1 MDELIQE
8 PRHFCAL
15 GGQQTVTSIER
26 AIPIVHEGP
35 GCCAKITQGMSGGG
49 GNQGTGYVG
58 GDAIPCSN
66 MVEADIVFG
75 GEEKLRT
82 LIESTFKIMDGDFF
96 VVLTGCTSDLIADDV
111 MNVVKDFR
119 DQGAPIVCAETGG
132 FQGDAYFGH
141 ERVLESIIEQYLE
154 PKALELKAEVE
165 RGLVNVFASVPGHDI
180 FWEGDLQEI
189 RRLLKLLGLEANIL
203 FGRASGGK
211 SAIDRIPSAEFN
223 LVASPHVGLNAAKLL
238 EKKFGTPYLHVN
250 SIPIGPTATGEF
262 LKAVAAFSGR
272 DSASVERMAD
282 EIESEFYHYL
292 LRAGDFLNES
302 RFNLPK
308 RFYNINDSNS
318 VLAFSKFLV
327 NDLGFLPA
335 HQFITE
341 NVPEVYAQ
349 SVASYFEELAPGISS
364 PVTFSQDGEVI
375 HRTIKSNVYNVPSL
389 VLGSIWDIDIA
400 DEIGASFVT
409 VGLPANDRLILDRSY
424 VGCHGSLA
432 LVEDIYSRILT
443 KARS

>member
-15 GGQQTVTSIER
+15 GGQQTVIGIER
-26 AIPIVHEGP
+26 AIPIVHAGP

-49 GNQGTGYVG
+49 GNQGTGYAG

-82 LIESTFKIMDGDFF
+82 LIESAFKIMDGDFF

-111 MNVVKDFR
+111 MSVVKDFR
-119 DQGAPIVCAETGG
+119 DEGAPIVCAETGG
-132 FQGDAYFGH
+132 FLGDAYFGH

-154 PKALELKAEVE
+154 PKAEVE

-189 RRLLKLLGLEANIL
+189 KKLLKLLGFEANIL
-203 FGRASGGK
+203 FGRDSGGK
-211 SAIDRIPSAEFN
+211 AAIDRIPAAEFN
-223 LVASPHVGLNAAKLL
+223 LVASPHVGLDAVKLL
-238 EKKFGTPYLHVN
+238 ERKFGTPYLHIP

-262 LKAVAAFSGR
+262 LRAAAAFGGH
-272 DSASVERMAD
+272 ATAQIERMAD
-282 EIESEFYHYL
+282 EIESEFYNYL

-302 RFNLPK
+302 RFDLPK

-318 VLAFSKFLV
+318 ALAFSKFLV
-327 NDLGFLPA
+327 SDLGFLPA
-335 HQFITE
+335 HQFVTE
-341 NVPEVYAQ
+341 KVPEMYIQ
-349 SVASYFEELAPGISS
+349 DVASYFENLAPGISS

-375 HRTIKSNVYNVPSL
+375 HRTIRSNLYKVPSL
-389 VLGSIWDIDIA
+389 VLGSTWDIEIA
-400 DEIGASFVT
+400 NEIGASFLT